1 MRKWIVGVAAVGL
14 LAGCG
19 SDDGS
24 EPQPTTET
32 TVRAAPVTSTSTT
45 TTPPAAT
52 TTPAVAAPPAAAR
65 AGRSATEVGCSDP
78 DPSIVDAINA
88 DITDGR
94 VLRDIAAVT
103 TDVGGVEYEYVS
115 ANVFKADGDR
125 SVSAAVWFSPGVG
138 VFNLSSNSRDVT
150 PSFEFARGEFGG
162 VNAGDDFGQ
171 QAQDCV
177 SALARGR

>member
-1 MRKWIVGVAAVGL
+1 MRVSIVGMVAAGLL
-14 LAGCG
+14 LAGCSGG
-19 SDDGS
+19 SGS
-24 EPQPTTET
+24 EPAPTSET
-32 TVRAAPVTSTSTT
+32 TVRAAPATT
-45 TTPPAAT
+45 TTASTVAPVT
-52 TTPAVAAPPAAAR
+52 TTPAAPVPASN
-65 AGRSATEVGCSDP
+65 GRSATEVGCTDP
-78 DPSIVDAINA
+78 DPTIVDAINA

-115 ANVFKADGDR
+115 ANVFKADGSR

-162 VNAGDDFGQ
+162 VNAGDQFGQ

-177 SALARGR
+177 SALARGN

>member
-1 MRKWIVGVAAVGL
+1 MRVSIVGTVAAGLL
-14 LAGCG
+14 LAGCSSG
-19 SDDGS
+19 SGS
-24 EPQPTTET
+24 EPAPTSET
-32 TVRAAPVTSTSTT
+32 TVRAAPATT
-45 TTPPAAT
+45 TTATTVAPVT
-52 TTPAVAAPPAAAR
+52 TTPAAPAPAPAP
-65 AGRSATEVGCSDP
+65 AGRSATEVGCTDP

-88 DITDGR
+88 DITNGR

-115 ANVFKADGDR
+115 ANVFKADGSR

-138 VFNLSSNSRDVT
+138 VFNLSGNSRDVT

-162 VNAGDDFGQ
+162 VNAGDQFGQ

>member
-14 LAGCG
+14 LAGCS
-19 SDDGS
+19 SDTGS

-32 TVRAAPVTSTSTT
+32 TVRAAPVTSTT
-45 TTPPAAT
+45 TTPPPAST
-52 TTPAVAAPPAAAR
+52 TTPVVAAPPAVAP
-65 AGRSATEVGCSDP
+65 AGRSATEVGCVDP
-78 DPSIVDAINA
+78 DPSIVDAINV

-94 VLRDIAAVT
+94 TLRDIAAVT
-103 TDVGGVEYEYVS
+103 TDVGGIEYEYVS

-177 SALARGR
+177 SALALGR